1 MGRIKG
7 PSSVFRERLVE
18 KQPSYKQDE
27 PNYLREGLKDIG
39 AVLQVGTQI
48 YQNPMLK
55 DAAAG
60 LFDLFSS
67 DKKAV
72 AETVAKGSE
81 AQALKDAA
89 MARRAD
95 AMRDMEEARP
105 TMGPPQGPVQMP
117 TGPTDA
123 ETAEIESLKAQAQ
136 QAAQVAQTA
145 DTQLV
150 DREQAIA
157 ERMAIIDKETARIE
171 AAVAQAGPQAER
183 AYDVYNKQRQQFEQ
197 LRGLAELETDP
208 EAKQEYIDQANSA
221 KTQMNQAFAAFEQ
234 VRGIKDTLDALDKA
248 DTAAQL
254 AQKNVEA
261 LRGEVKTKS
270 LARAQDLNR
279 LATEKAAALANRTEE
294 QINIAVDRIL
304 EVGPPP
310 EAQERYNYIKSRL
323 QVDEE
328 TGDVFLNV
336 PTEERVAMSNN
347 PGDATLL
354 AAATKQLERDMQQQE
369 GMFATGGDLGSAL
382 AGLEEAGVDI
392 SPEPTET
399 APEGTAPAQ
408 PGVTPTPTTPRLI
421 QDTPLVD
428 LPPEETNRLIRE
440 VQDRVLTDFDVAA
453 PQINAVVDQLRA
465 QYGDA
470 ALGRTSAEV
479 EKNIRGLAEMYS
491 GMAPTPEGGI
501 QVPDI
506 AGMSIQEAEN
516 VAMEIAASNASMSA
530 KTAAMRKLIGQ
541 AGELDDIVP
550 AWMARGGTL
559 GYLDRDMAADRLRKA
574 FTGMVPKPKAARPMS
589 VTEALKLRRAPEQ
602 EKQDVLKT
610 ETMREKLAKMKAMT
624 PIEIRNA
631 LLKNVPALAKLKTWK
646 KGKSA
651 SGAGIKDLEEFREEL
666 LSSSDASRKFMDAAS
681 ERLDQKVAT
690 MNDITVQDLE
700 GLKPNQ
706 IARQYGPDLGKY
718 LQDVRNAKTEAAKT
732 AALNK
737 AKAKVRAD
745 FAARAK
751 KLKAAA
757 KRLATITGKLREER
771 IQKDRKKKE
780 KLLRELNNL
789 LVQIQQG
796 E

>member
-651 SGAGIKDLEEFREEL
+651 AGAGIKDLEEFREEL